1 MGLPAISIILNA
13 QEVDRKVLDQ
23 DLIAI
28 GRDMDNDIVINN
40 LAVSRC
46 HAILQINKGQITVKD
61 MASSNG
67 TFINGKKIEE
77 APLNPGD
84 LMLIGKHI
92 LKLEMDEPIVATEV
106 VEEKREIDDGTV
118 IFDDETRDK
127 FLEQM
132 QSEKPTASNPR
143 LVVNGENEVKI
154 KGDFLAIGKR
164 YDADINISGL
174 FINEHHAIIQKQ
186 RDGSYK
192 IVNMGTFLKP
202 TKVNGT
208 AIKEKILHKGDIIE
222 IGNCRIV
229 YSQ

>member
-1 MGLPAISIILNA
+1 MGLPAISITLNA
-13 QEVDRKVLDQ
+13 KEVDRKVLDQ
-23 DLIAI
+23 EIIAI

-46 HAILQINKGQITVKD
+46 HAIITVLDDKIVVKD

-77 APLNPGD
+77 SVLNAGD

-92 LKLEMDEPIVATEV
+92 LRL
-106 VEEKREIDDGTV
+106 EIDEEPQAVQPEEDKEAEDGTV
-118 IFDDETRDK
+118 IFDSNTRDK

-132 QSEKPTASNPR
+132 QTEKGASEPR
-143 LVVNGENEVKI
+143 LVVNGEEEIKI
-154 KGDFLAIGKR
+154 KGDFFAIGKR

-186 RDGSYK
+186 KEGTYK
-192 IVNMGTFLKP
+192 IINMGSFLKP
-202 TKVNGT
+202 TKVNDSV
-208 AIKEKILHKGDIIE
+208 IKEKILQKGDVIQ
-222 IGNCRIV
+222 IGNYRIV
-229 YSQ
+229 FSM